1 MDLNVNHKLFL
12 FGYGWIWIHKC
23 RKLYNL
29 LKFSFTDLFFQASI
43 EDQVASFG
51 FNWKWLWNG
60 IEVAGD
66 SEQPPFGP
74 QAVLPTSSSLLRR
87 VNATR
92 LQHEG
97 DYSCLLQTRLE
108 TLSSRPVPVQVFEP
122 SRAVVDPARLELL
135 AGGAG
140 RVACRTRV
148 DARLQGAATAAWYRD
163 GRRFEQAETSEE
175 DTSAQVE
182 VGLNKKFLFAFFSRN
197 HFCICVKAAFQYSV
211 SENNKTG
218 AIFLSSANFL
228 GNFNFF

>member
-1 MDLNVNHKLFL
+1 
-12 FGYGWIWIHKC
+12 
-23 RKLYNL
+23 
-29 LKFSFTDLFFQASI
+29 
-43 EDQVASFG
+43 VASFG
-51 FNWKWLWNG
+51 FTWKWLWNG

-66 SEQPPFGP
+66 SEQPSLGSQGEP
-74 QAVLPTSSSLLRR
+74 PTSSSLLRR

-140 RVACRTRV
+140 RVACRTQV

-163 GRRFEQAETSEE
+163 GRRFEQAETLGG
-175 DTSAQVE
+175 DTNGKAE
-182 VGLNKKFLFAFFSRN
+182 VGLNKKFLLAFFSKI
-197 HFCICVKAAFQYSV
+197 HFCICVKAAFHYSV
-211 SENNKTG
+211 
-218 AIFLSSANFL
+218 
-228 GNFNFF
+228 